1 MATPRPTS
9 ASPLRNGQKVTR
21 YASQP
26 VLNETKSNTVVK
38 NETKKK
44 IRSKP
49 KKKKKAILVANTG
62 LTKYSLVNRVCR
74 EMGFTL
80 QDNTTNECLLIW
92 SDSALPI
99 DKIAE
104 LKSYQKVNHFAG
116 MGEICRK
123 DSLARNIWRIQRIC
137 PKDFNFVPQ
146 SWILPGE
153 YAMFQFH
160 HRELKKKKRSK
171 TYIRKPVNGAMGHGI
186 WLTRNADK
194 IQANDTCIVQEY
206 LDKPLLLDGY
216 KFDLRMYVL
225 VTSCDPLKIFLY
237 KDGLVRLGTEPYTSP
252 SDANIS
258 HSFMHLTNYSIN
270 KHSDNFL
277 KSSETSN
284 GSKRTLK
291 YFWNWLKEK
300 NESDEIVWNR
310 ITDVI
315 IKTLLVAEPHL
326 FHAYHMCRSSDPP
339 QSNCCFEILGF
350 DIFIDKKLKPWVI
363 EVNRAPSFGTDQD
376 LDLNIKHGVLST
388 SLKLLNIQTSDRRQ
402 CLKGEKSEAQKRLL
416 GSASKKRIDSAIMLG
431 DKKKMLQKRKKDL
444 KWQIDQLRKI
454 AEQEA
459 YEDKH
464 KGEFV
469 RIYPPS
475 TKSLT
480 EYYDGLLQHICK
492 VITGRPTLKKNTTNN
507 LYQLKEEEL
516 LDLLQEVENDVLH
529 TVDSNGR
536 FILQGPQPLSSMPS
550 AQKPKKKVTPTTPDK
565 KVRRSVSQLSNH
577 VRNTSSV
584 PTCKSAMAFF
594 DGEKIRKVHSQED
607 EAKTCEVLQML
618 LEMKIKYPGKTDEEA
633 NLLLE
638 RILDNWK
645 LHRARVAAYWLVKL
659 DATKRRKVIDIVKGN
674 VDVILQRVWKL
685 VDVDSLTLHRMCTK
699 LFNRL
704 LWSHGQGLWNCFN
717 TNGDSW
723 ERIFTKSTESFSQKE
738 MECCRQIVKLC
749 RSCLLVV
756 YQFANETN
764 YIKPSMSTAITP
776 SHLLSFSPTSMRSN
790 SRTLGFPSHTRIS
803 SSSLIGS
810 SSSTLIGLDQDSTTL
825 IGSSIL
831 KSFK

>member
-1 MATPRPTS
+1 
-9 ASPLRNGQKVTR
+9 
-21 YASQP
+21 
-26 VLNETKSNTVVK
+26 
-38 NETKKK
+38 
-44 IRSKP
+44 
-49 KKKKKAILVANTG
+49 
-62 LTKYSLVNRVCR
+62 
-74 EMGFTL
+74 
-80 QDNTTNECLLIW
+80 
-92 SDSALPI
+92 
-99 DKIAE
+99 
-104 LKSYQKVNHFAG
+104 
-116 MGEICRK
+116 
-123 DSLARNIWRIQRIC
+123 
-137 PKDFNFVPQ
+137 
-146 SWILPGE
+146 
-153 YAMFQFH
+153 
-160 HRELKKKKRSK
+160 
-171 TYIRKPVNGAMGHGI
+171 
-186 WLTRNADK
+186 
-194 IQANDTCIVQEY
+194 
-206 LDKPLLLDGY
+206 
-216 KFDLRMYVL
+216 
-225 VTSCDPLKIFLY
+225 
-237 KDGLVRLGTEPYTSP
+237 
-252 SDANIS
+252 
-258 HSFMHLTNYSIN
+258 
-270 KHSDNFL
+270 
-277 KSSETSN
+277 
-284 GSKRTLK
+284 
-291 YFWNWLKEK
+291 
-300 NESDEIVWNR
+300 
-310 ITDVI
+310 
-315 IKTLLVAEPHL
+315 
-326 FHAYHMCRSSDPP
+326 
-339 QSNCCFEILGF
+339 
-350 DIFIDKKLKPWVI
+350 
-363 EVNRAPSFGTDQD
+363 
-376 LDLNIKHGVLST
+376 
-388 SLKLLNIQTSDRRQ
+388 
-402 CLKGEKSEAQKRLL
+402 
-416 GSASKKRIDSAIMLG
+416 
-431 DKKKMLQKRKKDL
+431 
-444 KWQIDQLRKI
+444 
-454 AEQEA
+454 
-459 YEDKH
+459 
-464 KGEFV
+464 
-469 RIYPPS
+469 
-475 TKSLT
+475 
-480 EYYDGLLQHICK
+480 
-492 VITGRPTLKKNTTNN
+492 
-507 LYQLKEEEL
+507 
-516 LDLLQEVENDVLH
+516 
-529 TVDSNGR
+529 
-536 FILQGPQPLSSMPS
+536 MPS

-594 DGEKIRKVHSQED
+594 DGEKIRKVRSQED

-776 SHLLSFSPTSMRSN
+776 SHLLSFSPTSMRSS